1 MPTIHFDRP
10 AMATRFEMWLVGE
23 DPEHLAAVGE
33 AAWEEVLRVERML
46 SRFDPAA
53 EIARVNREAA
63 NEPVLV
69 DYELF
74 AVLEDCRQWAEETE
88 GYFEVCAA
96 SGFPFS
102 QAVRLDARARTVELL
117 DPRVELD
124 LGGCGKGYALDAAAR
139 VLERY
144 EVAHALL
151 HGGTSSVLVRG
162 TREDGTPWPVGVRDP
177 FAVEDRELRQ
187 LPLRDC
193 GLSTSAVFVPQG
205 ETSDLVDPTTGRPLT
220 QPVACVVA
228 TATAVEAEVLST
240 ALLAMGKSRARE
252 YLERKAY
259 LDPQHVLWIERTEEG
274 VTLDELFPR

>member
-1 MPTIHFDRP
+1 
-10 AMATRFEMWLVGE
+10 MWLIGE
-23 DPEHLAAVGE
+23 DAEHLAAVGE

-63 NEPVLV
+63 GGPVLV

-88 GYFEVCAA
+88 GFFDVGAA
-96 SGFPFS
+96 SGIRF
-102 QAVRLDARARTVELL
+102 ADGVRLDARARRVEFL
-117 DPRVELD
+117 DPRLRLD
-124 LGGCGKGYALDAAAR
+124 FGGFGKGYALDAAAR

-151 HGGTSSVLVRG
+151 HGGTSSVFARG
-162 TREDGTPWPVGVRDP
+162 VREDGAPWLVGVRDP
-177 FAVEDRELRQ
+177 FAAEETELRQ

-193 GLSTSAVFVPQG
+193 GLSTSAVFAREG
-205 ETSDLVDPTTGRPLT
+205 GTSDLIDPTSGQPLT
-220 QPVACVVA
+220 QQAACVVA
-228 TATAVEAEVLST
+228 TATAAEAEVLST
-240 ALLAMGKSRARE
+240 ALLAMGKPRARE

-259 LDPQHVLWIERTEEG
+259 LDPHLVLWIEQTEEG
-274 VTLDELFPR
+274 VVFDELFPR